1 MASSVVSTCYPTLPF
16 LGQLNRKPHARFLLS
31 LSLVFSSL
39 PSLSLSLS
47 AWCPAMIGALY
58 VHKNQISL
66 FVICNFLSF
75 FILYVNGQFFSCTFL
90 FCFCITYRYI
100 YIVYVYVFLAEVR
113 ALLLRQTP
121 EHFLASL
128 QRVPPFY
135 LYAPFHFYY
144 INAASI
150 VRWLAIENVTCMRH
164 GGREGGIPYPYP
176 HTLPPYLFAKIKK
189 WGNQEHAW
197 FGYLNSTGVCATY

>member
-1 MASSVVSTCYPTLPF
+1 MTLSWPQLFLYFFSYPKLNLPLHKILFKWLQVSFPLVIPHYLF
-16 LGQLNRKPHARFLLS
+16 LANSTENRMHVFYS

-100 YIVYVYVFLAEVR
+100 YCICVCIFGRGTRPFVAPDARAFFGFTAE
-113 ALLLRQTP
+113 
-121 EHFLASL
+121 S
-128 QRVPPFY
+128 
-135 LYAPFHFYY
+135 APFLL
-144 INAASI
+144 
-150 VRWLAIENVTCMRH
+150 VRS
-164 GGREGGIPYPYP
+164 
-176 HTLPPYLFAKIKK
+176 LPFLL
-189 WGNQEHAW
+189 H
-197 FGYLNSTGVCATY
+197 